1 MPKSKSI
8 KINNAEGKKIEMAQ
22 KVMKEIDKKSI
33 RMKPRIFFIIS
44 SLFLSFGLFLSIAL
58 ASFLV
63 NLISF
68 RLRIHAPFQ
77 YLRFGRPG
85 YLPFLHVFPWPML
98 ILAIASI
105 VIGIVIIRKY
115 DISYKKSFWGIAIG
129 LIVFAIIFGIIID
142 KTGFNEPAS
151 KFPPMREMYHRES
164 VGPDWL
170 AGKIIQVSERQ
181 LTLLTPFEKKIIVR
195 WGEDTLFPFGSDFTE
210 DQQVRIIG
218 QWQGKE
224 FIAKGIDI
232 GGDRLPIPPI
242 PPEKDK
248 LMPFQKDRPMDF

>member
-1 MPKSKSI
+1 MAKTKDQ
-8 KINNAEGKKIEMAQ
+8 KNKKIVTE
-22 KVMKEIDKKSI
+22 VMQEIKKKNVK
-33 RMKPRIFFIIS
+33 MKPRIFFVIS
-44 SLFLSFGLFLSIAL
+44 SLLLSFGLFLSIAL
-58 ASFLV
+58 ASFLI

-68 RLRIHAPFQ
+68 RLRVHAPFQ

-129 LIVFAIIFGIIID
+129 LIVFAIIFGLIID
-142 KTGFNEPAS
+142 KTGINERAS

-195 WGEDTLFPFGSDFTE
+195 WDEDTLFPLGSDFIE

-218 QWQGKE
+218 QWQGE
-224 FIAKGIDI
+224 VFIAKGIDI
-232 GGDRLPIPPI
+232 GDHRLPMRPA
-242 PPEKDK
+242 
-248 LMPFQKDRPMDF
+248 PFEENMPMDFRR

>member
-1 MPKSKSI
+1 MTKSKSI
-8 KINNAEGKKIEMAQ
+8 KTNNTENKKTEMAQ

-33 RMKPRIFFIIS
+33 RMKPRIFFVVS

-58 ASFLV
+58 ASFLI
-63 NLISF
+63 NIMSF
-68 RLRIHAPFQ
+68 RLRVHAPFE
-77 YLRFGRPG
+77 YLKFGRHG
-85 YLPFLHVFPWPML
+85 YLPFFHIFPWPML

-105 VIGIVIIRKY
+105 IIGIIIIRKY
-115 DISYKKSFWGIAIG
+115 DISYKKSFLGIAVG
-129 LIVFAIIFGIIID
+129 LIIFAIIFGIVID
-142 KTGFNEPAS
+142 KTGFNERAS

-195 WGEDTLFPFGSDFTE
+195 WDEDTLFPLGSDFIE

-218 QWQGKE
+218 QWRGEE
-224 FIAKGIDI
+224 FIAKGIDV
-232 GGDRLPIPPI
+232 GNYKFPLKP
-242 PPEKDK
+242 K
-248 LMPFQKDRPMDF
+248 PFEEDRPMDFRR